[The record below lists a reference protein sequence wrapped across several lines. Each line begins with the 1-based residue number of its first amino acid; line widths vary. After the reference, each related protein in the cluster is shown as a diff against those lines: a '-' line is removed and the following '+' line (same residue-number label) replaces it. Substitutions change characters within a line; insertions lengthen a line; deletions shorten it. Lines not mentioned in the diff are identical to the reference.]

1 MSGSESTQVLL
12 ATLGGQPQ
20 VVTFALD
27 LLLQRNIPI
36 REVIVIHPASHPGL
50 QQAITCLNA
59 DFVGDRYR
67 ASGQT
72 ITIHFRQQVLRYYD
86 EFIDDII
93 DEQTAEG
100 TLNTIDELIRELK
113 QRQSTIHF
121 LIAGGRR
128 LMSFLSFSAALLN
141 FDTADRLWHIY
152 TPQALQERAR
162 GGSIMHAAPEDGVRL
177 IEVPFTRAA
186 ASILRRIMQDEVPN
200 AGTAIR
206 IVNEQT
212 DAQDRERCDQVV
224 KAINPAPLRVLRA
237 FAKSLHP
244 QQVASELNITLATVS
259 SHTNVLLREYR
270 NAWNLPENERL
281 DYRFLQWKFA
291 TYFNDS

>member
-36 REVIVIHPASHPGL
+36 HEVIVIHPASHPGV
-50 QQAITCLNA
+50 QQAVTCLNA
-59 DFVGDRYR
+59 EFVGDRYR
-67 ASGQT
+67 TSGQT
-72 ITIHFRQQVLRYYD
+72 LTIHFRQQILRSYGA
-86 EFIDDII
+86 FIDDII

-100 TLNTIDELIRELK
+100 TLNAIDELIRELK

-162 GGSIMHAAPEDGVRL
+162 GGKIMHAAPEDGVRL

-186 ASILRRIMQDEVPN
+186 SSILRRIVQDEVPN
-200 AGTAIR
+200 AGAVIR
-206 IVNEQT
+206 QQNEQT

-224 KAINPAPLRVLRA
+224 KAINSAPLRVLRA

-244 QQVASELNITLATVS
+244 QQVASELGISLATVS
-259 SHTNVLLREYR
+259 SHTNVLLRECR
-270 NAWNLPENERL
+270 NVWNLPENERL
-281 DYRFLQWKFA
+281 DYHFLQWRFA